1 MALSK
6 VLATETLGQ
15 RGRDGRSTST
25 GTWYARIQA
34 AGVLGMLSV
43 PVSLAPG
50 DGLGEYNTLNCNMI
64 PCRTGMLPFGAC
76 TPSLV
81 NDITGTACVECPAT
95 RYR

>member
-1 MALSK
+1 MALSR

-15 RGRDGRSTST
+15 WGRDVRST
-25 GTWYARIQA
+25 GTWYARSQA
-34 AGVLGMLSV
+34 AGVLGML
-43 PVSLAPG
+43 PVSLAPD